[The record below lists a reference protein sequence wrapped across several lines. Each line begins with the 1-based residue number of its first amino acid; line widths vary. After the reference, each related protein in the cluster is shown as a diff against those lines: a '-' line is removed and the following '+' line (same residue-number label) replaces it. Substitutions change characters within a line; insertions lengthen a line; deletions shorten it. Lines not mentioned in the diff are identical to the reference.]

1 MVFVSQIRVALL
13 GGALFCVFPSAS
25 WLAAQSPDQP
35 MTRMRPIGAPSAV
48 DQYRPRTQGGEG
60 RVRQI
65 AYQSPVRQTVMLQQG
80 QLSSPPLPMN
90 PSAPITAPAPS
101 TVMPM
106 PANQAGTVLPA
117 NPTLPT
123 QSIVVGSDLQPM
135 AQPQLGNGFATI
147 DNCVLVSPPSDYSAA
162 SGCGCGTV
170 VPQSYEVPQP
180 TAAPVTYSP
189 APAEVAVPVV
199 VPATTPS
206 NATLGAPMR
215 SMVTFGQERNPV
227 QLGQGL
233 VGQPVAYVPGQPFR
247 NWIRYFS
254 P

>member
-1 MVFVSQIRVALL
+1 MIFVSQVRVALL
-13 GGALFCVFPSAS
+13 AGALLCVFSSAS
-25 WLAAQSPDQP
+25 SLPAQSPDQP
-35 MTRMRPIGAPSAV
+35 MTRMRPLGAPSAV
-48 DQYRPRTQGGEG
+48 DQYRPTTQQVDG
-60 RVRQI
+60 RVRQT

-80 QLSSPPLPMN
+80 QLSSPPLPIN
-90 PSAPITAPAPS
+90 PAAPITAPEGPP
-101 TVMPM
+101 VMPM
-106 PANQAGTVLPA
+106 PTNQSGVALPV

-123 QSIVVGSDLQPM
+123 QSIVVGGDMQPM
-135 AQPQLGNGFATI
+135 PQPQLGNRFATI
-147 DNCVLVSPPSDYSAA
+147 DNCALVSPPSDYSAA

-170 VPQSYEVPQP
+170 VPQSYEAPQP
-180 TAAPVTYSP
+180 TAAPVTYS
-189 APAEVAVPVV
+189 PAEVAVPVV

-206 NATLGAPMR
+206 NAKLGAPMR

-247 NWIRYFS
+247 NWLRYFS